1 MLNSCGIF
9 AGGQKHLII
18 ILNGYGKLLSK
29 MNDNSAPMW
38 KNYAESFQQLENNM
52 FCGDS
57 GEVYLS
63 LVSGT
68 LLCMAVNAK
77 VQTCQTVF

>member
-1 MLNSCGIF
+1 M
-9 AGGQKHLII
+9 HLII

-38 KNYAESFQQLENNM
+38 KNYAGSFQQLENNM
-52 FCGDS
+52 FCSDS
-57 GEVYLS
+57 GDAYLS